1 MEERLPLSIQYLA
14 HSTSAN
20 TALIK
25 ALAHLEQIGIK
36 DNELIWKK
44 PPHWPRHTIMKHKP
58 YCPNVGISQL
68 FHRDRGI
75 TATSLDVET
84 KQG

>member
-1 MEERLPLSIQYLA
+1 MIASEFQYLA
-14 HSTSAN
+14 HSTGAN

-44 PPHWPRHTIMKHKP
+44 PPHWPQHTHEAQTLL
-58 YCPNVGISQL
+58 S
-68 FHRDRGI
+68 
-75 TATSLDVET
+75 
-84 KQG
+84 